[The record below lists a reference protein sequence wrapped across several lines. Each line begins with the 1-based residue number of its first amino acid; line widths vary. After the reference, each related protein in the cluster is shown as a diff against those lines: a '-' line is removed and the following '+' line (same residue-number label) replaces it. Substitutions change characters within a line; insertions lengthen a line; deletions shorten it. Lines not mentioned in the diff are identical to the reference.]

1 MITRV
6 PLAVLR
12 AIGDWLPVAAA
23 AALVVHL
30 SWLGLRPALFEH
42 VRLSGARESLAR
54 ESADLAAD
62 EAELRELER
71 AFADPIYQE
80 RLRWQWRLGAGGAA
94 STDPESADGRALQRL
109 RGFATRVDALPID
122 AFGTDAAADD
132 PAANPPAAP
141 PSTPTAADERR
152 RIR

>member
-6 PLAVLR
+6 PLAVVR
-12 AIGDWLPVAAA
+12 ALGDWLPVLAA
-23 AALVVHL
+23 AALVAHL

-54 ESADLAAD
+54 ETADLAAD

-94 STDPESADGRALQRL
+94 STDPESADERTLRTL
-109 RGFATRVDALPID
+109 RGLATPVDALPID
-122 AFGTDAAADD
+122 VGAEAAAD
-132 PAANPPAAP
+132 APAAP
-141 PSTPTAADERR
+141 SPAQAAAIERG